1 MIYGAIASHLRK
13 GGGRPG
19 KGGLAFKGM
28 FPLGAEG
35 AAKRRDTRAL
45 TKENLRDLF
54 GIQQNRKQ
62 GAAKKRDTKD
72 PFLPENLRDLF
83 GIQQNRKQGAAKKRD
98 TKAPTLMDLFQ
109 GGFAGGGGGMLGA
122 PGLVFPGYGGYG
134 NTGNM
139 WMGMGD

>member
-1 MIYGAIASHLRK
+1 MIYGAIASLQK

-19 KGGLAFKGM
+19 KGGLAFAKGKGL

-35 AAKRRDTRAL
+35 AAKRRGTRAL

-62 GAAKKRDTKD
+62 GAAKKRDTK
-72 PFLPENLRDLF
+72 
-83 GIQQNRKQGAAKKRD
+83 
-98 TKAPTLMDLFQ
+98 APTLADLFQ
-109 GGFAGGGGGMLGA
+109 GGFAGVDPGKARMMGMLGS

-134 NTGNM
+134 NTGNI
-139 WMGMGD
+139 WQQIMGGGY